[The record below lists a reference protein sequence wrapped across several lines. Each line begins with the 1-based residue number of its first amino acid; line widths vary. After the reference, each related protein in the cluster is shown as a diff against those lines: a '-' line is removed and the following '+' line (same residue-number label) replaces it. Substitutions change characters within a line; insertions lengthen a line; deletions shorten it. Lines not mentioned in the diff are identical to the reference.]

1 MRQKLAI
8 LCVTFGTFLV
18 AVKATH
24 PVGSAQW
31 NSEENRVAK
40 FIDDAEQRLL
50 ENAEKHTFVE
60 WAYESNIT
68 DHNEKIKLRY
78 QVGLITLLI
87 Y

>member
-1 MRQKLAI
+1 MR
-8 LCVTFGTFLV
+8 G
-18 AVKATH
+18 
-24 PVGSAQW
+24 
-31 NSEENRVAK
+31 K